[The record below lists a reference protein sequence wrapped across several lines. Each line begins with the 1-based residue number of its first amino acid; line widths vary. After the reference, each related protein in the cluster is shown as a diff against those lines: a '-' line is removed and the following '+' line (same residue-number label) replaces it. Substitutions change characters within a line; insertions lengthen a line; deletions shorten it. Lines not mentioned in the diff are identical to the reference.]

1 MEKNKKNINSEDKLN
16 LTSDDPNCGL
26 TINEKATIENVS
38 RLFDECKTEDIERL
52 VGSIVIY

>member
-1 MEKNKKNINSEDKLN
+1 MEKNKKNINSEDNLN
-16 LTSDDPNCGL
+16 LTSDDPISGL

-38 RLFDECKTEDIERL
+38 KLFDECKTEDIERL